1 MNLTYELSELL
12 NLRRCGAGIPD
23 GFEADAVAAE
33 VMQEWGPSGIPTV
46 LNYGLS
52 RIDYDFASLLIREY
66 GFSCSLDE
74 VREAILARC
83 EKYKRE
89 AETGERHD

>member
-1 MNLTYELSELL
+1 MTSELKKL
-12 NLRRCGAGIPD
+12 LDLREENAPIPKD
-23 GFEADAVAAE
+23 MEAQAVASE
-33 VMQEWGPSGIPTV
+33 IMQEWGPSGINTV

-83 EKYKRE
+83 AK
-89 AETGERHD
+89 HMD